1 MKEKKL
7 FNKNVN
13 QLSPLRKEQ
22 LFNFHKRLNISFNN
36 LELLD
41 LAFHHRSFA
50 NEHGNFL
57 LNNERLEFLGDSVLG
72 MVVATYLYGAM
83 GDHPEG
89 DLAKIKSVVVSEAT
103 LSDIAVE
110 IGIDKC
116 LSLGKGEENSGG
128 RQKKAILADAVE
140 AVFGAYYLDS
150 GFQKV
155 EKLILT
161 LLVPEIEK
169 VWENRH
175 HKDFKTM
182 LQEMYQKKYKQCP
195 KYNLVNKTGPDHDM
209 VFWVTVEI
217 NGKTY
222 GPEKGKS
229 KKEAE
234 QAVAKQVIEELEKI
248 EDWGKYK

>member
-1 MKEKKL
+1 MKLNNIKQNYNIRK
-7 FNKNVN
+7 N
-13 QLSPLRKEQ
+13 QLLSFQQNLKI
-22 LFNFHKRLNISFNN
+22 NFKN
-36 LELLD
+36 LDLLE
-41 LAFHHRSFA
+41 LAFHHRSYA
-50 NEHGNFL
+50 NEHGNYL

-72 MVVATYLYGAM
+72 MVVATYLYDSM
-83 GDHPEG
+83 SNHPEG
-89 DLAKIKSVVVSEAT
+89 DLAKIKSVVVSEMT
-103 LSDIAVE
+103 LSEIALN

-116 LSLGKGEENSGG
+116 LSLGKGEEHSGG
-128 RQKKAILADAVE
+128 RQKKAILADAME

-150 GFQKV
+150 GFRNV
-155 EKLILT
+155 EKLILE

-182 LQEMYQKKYKQCP
+182 LQEFYQKKYKQCP

-209 VFWVTVEI
+209 VFWVTVEV
-217 NGKTY
+217 NGRVY

-234 QAVAKQVIEELEKI
+234 QSVAKKVIEELELT
-248 EDWGKYK
+248 EDFSI

>member
-1 MKEKKL
+1 MKERKISSKQN
-7 FNKNVN
+7 F
-13 QLSPLRKEQ
+13 LSSQRISELN
-22 LFNFHKRLNISFNN
+22 NFQKRLKINFNDIG
-36 LELLD
+36 LLD

-72 MVVATYLYGAM
+72 MVVATYLYDSM
-83 GDHPEG
+83 KNHPEG
-89 DLAKIKSVVVSEAT
+89 DLAKIKAIVVSELT
-103 LSDIAVE
+103 LSDIAIR
-110 IGIDKC
+110 IGVDKC
-116 LSLGKGEENSGG
+116 LSLGKGEEHSGG

-150 GFQKV
+150 GFAKV
-155 EKLILT
+155 EKLILE

-175 HKDFKTM
+175 NNKDFKTM
-182 LQEMYQKKYKQCP
+182 LQEFSQKKYKMCP
-195 KYNLVNKTGPDHDM
+195 HYNLVKKTGPDHDM
-209 VFWVTVEI
+209 VFWVTVEV
-217 NGKTY
+217 NGKVF

-234 QAVAKQVIEELEKI
+234 QAVAKKVIEEVVAI
-248 EDWGKYK
+248 S